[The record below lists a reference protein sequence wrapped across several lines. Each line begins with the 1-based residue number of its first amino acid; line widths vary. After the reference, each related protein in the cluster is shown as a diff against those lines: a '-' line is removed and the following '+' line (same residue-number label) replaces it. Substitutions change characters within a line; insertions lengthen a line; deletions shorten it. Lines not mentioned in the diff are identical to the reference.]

1 MKARE
6 LLGVLGVVVALGTA
20 SCGRATFVVQQYPGP
35 ARPAESVAVLRMNG
49 NEDVRVLELDD
60 RDVRA
65 PIDRDVRIHIEMLPA
80 RHTVVVGAMGFEND
94 PRAPTSGKLAF
105 RAEPGKVYRVAIGE
119 SPKDAHVYEVD
130 RSSDAVV
137 REATEVAPPPAPAP
151 APAAETPRG
160 PAPEEAQPA
169 PAPSP

>member
-1 MKARE
+1 MAFVRWCV
-6 LLGVLGVVVALGTA
+6 LAGVMASQVA
-20 SCGRATFVVQQYPGP
+20 CGRATFVVQQYAGP
-35 ARPAESVAVLRMNG
+35 AQPAEAVAVLRVNG

-65 PIDRDVRIHIEMLPA
+65 PIDRDVRLHIEMLPA

-130 RSSDAVV
+130 RGSDAVV
-137 REATEVAPPPAPAP
+137 REATEVTPPPAPAP
-151 APAAETPRG
+151 APAPVA
-160 PAPEEAQPA
+160 APPPEPEQ